1 MTRAFPLV
9 GAPLLL
15 LFLGAVPA
23 SAQDTTVAPTA
34 PLPPPP
40 PVQFERTTEV
50 GGLLPDSARQ
60 YGAIRAERLMQFVE
74 ELVDISRR
82 YRDSGHPRFW
92 GRILGTESDAW
103 NAEWLMDRYR
113 ELGLADVRSQP
124 IDMSPQWM
132 PRQWTVTASG
142 GGRTVE
148 LASAQPTYAS
158 PGTTGEGLE
167 LEAVWLGLG
176 SDAEL
181 ALAPDVRGKAAFFY
195 SDDLNSRF
203 ASISDEAFRR
213 ISERGAAAVFGI
225 IGIPGNA
232 RVQMYPVN
240 SNVPSFVVG
249 REDGLAVRDLIG
261 AGGARVRVRLDVEMV
276 PDLQTATVWGTLPG
290 VTDETIYIVAHRDG
304 WFDGAVDN
312 ASGMAT
318 LLGLAEYYS
327 RIPRAQR
334 RRTIHFI
341 GSSGHH
347 TVGTG
352 VSGEWFAARPDL
364 FRQTA
369 LIMNCEHTGPRQTFH
384 GSLRTGNA
392 PILMRWFAHDER
404 MAGIVRDALD
414 TFGIG
419 TFRESDPRGIGE
431 AGRYYHYAPMAQLLG
446 DGGRGGWYAFHTDL
460 ETPET
465 VSPGGLEANTRAY
478 ARIIDEVNKLDL
490 DVLRASI
497 DAP

>member
-9 GAPLLL
+9 GTPLL
-15 LFLGAVPA
+15 LFLCAFPA
-23 SAQDTTVAPTA
+23 SGQDAAVAPTA
-34 PLPPPP
+34 PLPQPA

-50 GGLLPDSARQ
+50 GGRLPESARQ
-60 YGAIRAERLMQFVE
+60 YAAISAERLMQFVE
-74 ELVDISRR
+74 EIVDISRR

-92 GRILGTESDAW
+92 GRILGTESDVW

-113 ELGLADVRSQP
+113 EFGLADVRSQP

-132 PRQWTVTASG
+132 PRHWTVTAAG
-142 GGRTVE
+142 GGRTLE
-148 LASAQPTYAS
+148 LVSAQPTYAA
-158 PGTTGEGLE
+158 PGTTGEGLD
-167 LEAVWLGLG
+167 LEAVYVGMG

-181 ALAPDVRGKAAFFY
+181 ELAPDVRGKAVFFY
-195 SDDLNSRF
+195 SADLNSRF
-203 ASISDEAFRR
+203 ASISEEAFRR

-225 IGIPGNA
+225 IGLPGNA

-240 SNVPSFVVG
+240 STAPSFVVG

-261 AGGARVRVRLDVEMV
+261 AGDVRVRVRLDVEMV
-276 PDLQTATVWGTLPG
+276 PDLRTATVWGTLPG
-290 VTDETIYIVAHRDG
+290 ATDETIYIVAHRDG

-318 LLGLAEYYS
+318 LLALAEYYS
-327 RIPRAQR
+327 GIPQAER
-334 RRTIHFI
+334 RRTVHFI

-347 TVGTG
+347 TSGTG

-369 LIMNCEHTGPRQTFH
+369 LIMNCEHTGARQTFH
-384 GSLRTGNA
+384 GSLRLGNA
-392 PILMRWFAHDER
+392 PILMRWFAHDAR
-404 MAGIVRDALD
+404 MAGIVREALD

-446 DGGRGGWYAFHTDL
+446 DGGRGGWYAFHTDQ
-460 ETPET
+460 ETLET

-478 ARIIDEVNKLDL
+478 AMIIDAVNKLDL
-490 DVLRASI
+490 DVLRASL

>member
-1 MTRAFPLV
+1 MMRAC
-9 GAPLLL
+9 PLLGAL
-15 LFLGAVPA
+15 LPLFLCVCPA
-23 SAQDTTVAPTA
+23 SAQDTPVAPTT
-34 PLPPPP
+34 PLPQPP
-40 PVQFERTTEV
+40 PVEFERITEV
-50 GGLLPDSARQ
+50 GGQLPESAQQ

-74 ELVDISRR
+74 ELVGISRR

-92 GRILGTESDAW
+92 GRILGTESDVW
-103 NAEWLMDRYR
+103 NAEWLIDRYR
-113 ELGLADVRSQP
+113 ELGLTDVRSQP

-132 PRQWTVTASG
+132 PRHWNVTATG
-142 GGRTVE
+142 AGRAIE
-148 LASAQPTYAS
+148 LESAQPTYAS
-158 PGTTGEGLE
+158 PGTGGADLD
-167 LEAVWLGLG
+167 LEAVWVGMG

-181 ALAPDVRGKAAFFY
+181 ALAPDVRGKAVFFY
-195 SDDLNSRF
+195 SADLNSRF
-203 ASISDEAFRR
+203 SSISDEAFRR

-240 SNVPSFVVG
+240 STAPSFVVG
-249 REDGLAVRDLIG
+249 SEDGLAARDLIG
-261 AGGARVRVRLDVEMV
+261 AGGVRVRVRLDVEMV
-276 PDLQTATVWGTLPG
+276 ADLQTATVWGTLPG
-290 VTDETIYIVAHRDG
+290 ATDETIYIVAHRDG

-318 LLGLAEYYS
+318 MLALAEYYS
-327 RIPRAQR
+327 KIPRSQR
-334 RRTIHFI
+334 RRTMHFI

-347 TVGTG
+347 TSGSG

-364 FRQTA
+364 FKQTA
-369 LIMNCEHTGPRQTFH
+369 LIMNCEHTGARQTFH

-392 PILMRWFAHDER
+392 PILMRWFAHDAR

-478 ARIIDEVNKLDL
+478 AMIIDAVNELDL

-497 DAP
+497 DAR